1 MATWEVREE
10 LGLAVGQR
18 GWEQVELGLVK
29 GAGGLSLPTGG
40 KQEAPRPGPLELG
53 RVLDPLGHHVL
64 TTSLGS
70 LRQWEAEEGLGD
82 GPHRLHTA
90 RVHSSWEP

>member
-29 GAGGLSLPTGG
+29 GAGGLSLPTEGTW
-40 KQEAPRPGPLELG
+40 EAPGQ
-53 RVLDPLGHHVL
+53 GHL
-64 TTSLGS
+64 
-70 LRQWEAEEGLGD
+70 
-82 GPHRLHTA
+82 
-90 RVHSSWEP
+90 SWGGCWTPWAIVC